1 MFLSVLDQAN
11 TLCVSFLTAGSKVY
25 LRVFPHIPV
34 TKKGLAVRMGKG
46 KGPVD
51 HFVSFVRAGKMI
63 FEFNCPSA
71 LSAKKAYRAVS
82 YKLPIDVGY
91 IDGTAVKQ

>member
-1 MFLSVLDQAN
+1 MYHSQSHISVYLP
-11 TLCVSFLTAGSKVY
+11 FPPTAGAKVY

-46 KGPVD
+46 KGAVD
-51 HFVSFVRAGKMI
+51 HFVSFVRAGHML
-63 FEFNCPSA
+63 FEYNCSSS
-71 LSAKKAYRAVS
+71 LSAKKAFRAVS

-91 IDGTAVKQ
+91 IDGTAV